1 MEYHQT
7 KDILHVTNVL
17 GHKNIKNTLRYTQ
30 LINPT
35 EDEYISKVASTVEEA
50 RLLTE
55 AGFDYFT
62 AIQGVQIFRKR
73 K

>member
-1 MEYHQT
+1 MRF
-7 KDILHVTNVL
+7 L

-30 LINPT
+30 LI
-35 EDEYISKVASTVEEA
+35 EFGAEEEYHVKAAKTLEEA
-50 RLLTE
+50 CELAK

-62 AIQGVQIFRKR
+62 EIEGTQVFRKR